1 MYLRN
6 YAKVTYSH
14 CLSKMAPETWK
25 PTLFFM
31 VIIGK
36 IIAQRDIVLRLYI
49 LENNFVI
56 RTWKLGVNS

>member
-1 MYLRN
+1 
-6 YAKVTYSH
+6 
-14 CLSKMAPETWK
+14 MAPEMWK
-25 PTLFFM
+25 PALFFM

-49 LENNFVI
+49 LENDFVI